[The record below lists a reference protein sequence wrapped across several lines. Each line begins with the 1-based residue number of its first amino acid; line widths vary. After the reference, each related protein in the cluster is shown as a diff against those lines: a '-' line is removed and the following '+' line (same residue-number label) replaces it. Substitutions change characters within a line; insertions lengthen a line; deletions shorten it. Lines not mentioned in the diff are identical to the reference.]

1 MQNGLPQN
9 PIELQKTPQTLILKY
24 EGEDD
29 QSFFVSGLHAER
41 ISVPKNRSIPK
52 PFRDRS
58 PQPLTPAFRL
68 LAWAFVGLAPA
79 GLGALVLAPLAA
91 LWALVVLITRP
102 LPLGDR
108 VRVMVVCMIA
118 ALLVGI
124 AFPMSVQV
132 LAHFHIRGRFP

>member
-1 MQNGLPQN
+1 MPNGLSQN
-9 PIELQKTPQTLILKY
+9 PDELQKTPQTLILKY

-29 QSFFVSGLHAER
+29 QSFFVSGLHTAR
-41 ISVPKNRSIPK
+41 ISVPKNRSTPK
-52 PFRDRS
+52 PFRDRP

-102 LPLGDR
+102 LPLRDR
-108 VRVMVVCMIA
+108 VRVMVVWAIA

-124 AFPMSVQV
+124 AHPLSDQV
-132 LAHFHIRGRFP
+132 LAHLHIRGRFP